1 LTWNTLERRLKK
13 KSAGTADAVTLGDAW
28 LAPAIQAGALQPIAD
43 PERWRWWV
51 RLPAFAC
58 LMLTFHPEI

>member
-1 LTWNTLERRLKK
+1 MLSSCRQKK

-28 LAPAIQAGALQPIAD
+28 LAPAIQAGALQPIVD

-51 RLPAFAC
+51 GVLLSCEPSLSQLA
-58 LMLTFHPEI
+58 